1 MNKIA
6 LKFLVGLVA
15 LSLAVCAA
23 FFSVTGL
30 CKLFAGAA
38 TAVIVMAST
47 LEASKLVLA
56 SFLYQSWST
65 VSKTLRAYLL
75 IAIAIIAM
83 ITSIGIYGFLSSAYQ
98 KTKSKFDLTQT
109 TTDSLNTQKQYYE
122 STIKTVQLQLNAKN
136 TQLTN
141 LTSIRTSQENR
152 ATQLTAT
159 NRSTRYA
166 DRSARETDLSI
177 KLVNKEIDSLNKKII
192 SYTDSV
198 GRLTIAAKQVGLKNE
213 LSSELGSLVYI
224 SQTLNVSMDKVVNIL
239 ILLFIIVF
247 DPLAICMVLAFNFLN
262 KKSEDTIIPKE
273 LKEEVV
279 IIKETPKEPIKSPT
293 KPPRKQPVQDNSII
307 SNPHD
312 RQDSKNKS
320 LSAFEKRK
328 KEKEEEKRMIKNY

>member
-1 MNKIA
+1 MNKTA
-6 LKFLVGLVA
+6 LKVLIGLVA

-23 FFSVTGL
+23 FFSITGL

-56 SFLYQSWST
+56 SFLYQAWSEI
-65 VSKTLRAYLL
+65 SKTLRAYLFV
-75 IAIAIIAM
+75 AITIIAM

-98 KTKSKFDLTQT
+98 TTKSKFDLTQT

-166 DRSARETDLSI
+166 DRSARETDLTI

-213 LSSELGSLVYI
+213 LTSELGSLVYI
-224 SQTLNVSMDKVVNIL
+224 SQTLNVSMDKVVNVL

-247 DPLAICMVLAFNFLN
+247 DPLAICMVLAFNFLSKN
-262 KKSEDTIIPKE
+262 PKE
-273 LKEEVV
+273 PVNTKESKEEVL
-279 IIKETPKEPIKSPT
+279 IIKDSPKEPIKSTT

-307 SNPHD
+307 SNPPEQ
-312 RQDSKNKS
+312 QDSKSKS

-328 KEKEEEKRMIKNY
+328 KEKAEEKRMVKTY